1 MKRYLS
7 MFVMII
13 VCFLLQTTIFP
24 HLQLLH
30 TMPNLLVVLSAT
42 SGFMYGRKFGMF
54 TGFFCGLLSDCIY
67 GNVIGI
73 SIIIFV
79 AIGYINGMAN
89 KLYFKD
95 DLSIPITAIALSDL
109 MYGIL
114 YFVCFFLLRGRF
126 TVFQYFAGV
135 MVPEAVYTVVLG
147 IVIYKL
153 IYWLEE
159 KLYPPE
165 EVPLKQE
172 NKVY

>member
-30 TMPNLLVVLSAT
+30 IMPNLLVVLTAA

-54 TGFFCGLLSDCIY
+54 TGFLCGLLSDCIY
-67 GNVIGI
+67 GDVIGI
-73 SIIIFV
+73 SIMIFV
-79 AIGYINGMAN
+79 VIGYINGMAN
-89 KLYFKD
+89 KLYFKE
-95 DLSIPITAIALSDL
+95 DLSIPITAIALSDFV
-109 MYGIL
+109 YGAL
-114 YFVCFFLLRGRF
+114 YFICFFLLRGRF

-135 MVPEAVYTVVLG
+135 MVPEAIYTVILG
-147 IVIYKL
+147 IVIYKF

-165 EVPLKQE
+165 EVPIKSE
-172 NKVY
+172 GKVY